1 MEAYEKGKELIV
13 KEIIE
18 DAQKEADRLVEDA
31 KKRAEEKIMFAKNQA
46 ESIVNEAKK
55 KAEEQINIL
64 QKRYVSFIELETKK
78 RRMKLR
84 ENVFNMVIEK
94 VKQRL
99 RKMINEPEYRSI
111 LERWIYEAAVGLYEN
126 EAIIRT
132 SNEEIN
138 LIDGK
143 ILKDIEEKLKENEK
157 LEVKLK
163 LDSKKFLKG
172 QGVILFSLDGKRAFN
187 NEVSTRILR
196 KQREIHGIIYDALL
210 DKIE

>member
-18 DAQKEADRLVEDA
+18 DARKEADRLVEDA
-31 KKRAEEKIMFAKNQA
+31 KKRAEEKIMFAKSQA

-55 KAEEQINIL
+55 KADEQINIL
-64 QKRYVSFIELETKK
+64 QKRYISFIELETKK

-84 ENVFNMVIEK
+84 ESVFNMVIEK

-99 RKMINEPEYRSI
+99 RKIINEPEYRSI
-111 LERWIYEAAVGLYEN
+111 LKRWIYEAAVGLYEN

-138 LIDGK
+138 MIDDRM
-143 ILKDIEEKLKENEK
+143 LKEIEEKLNENEK
-157 LEVKLK
+157 LEVKLRV
-163 LDSKKFLKG
+163 DSKRCKD
-172 QGVILFSLDGKRAFN
+172 V
-187 NEVSTRILR
+187 
-196 KQREIHGIIYDALL
+196 
-210 DKIE
+210 